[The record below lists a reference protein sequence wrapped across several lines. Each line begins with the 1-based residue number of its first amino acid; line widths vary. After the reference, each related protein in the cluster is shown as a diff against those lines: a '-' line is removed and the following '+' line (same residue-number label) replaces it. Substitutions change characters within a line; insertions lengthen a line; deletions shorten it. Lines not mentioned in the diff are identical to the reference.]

1 MFVIVVGGG
10 KTGMRVA
17 SYLLSEG
24 HKVKVVE
31 LRPDVLERLHE
42 ELPVECI
49 VAGDGTDPRV
59 LESTGVMQAHVVAAV
74 TGEDEAN
81 LVVAMLAR
89 FEFRVPR
96 VIGRVNNPKNA
107 WVFTPEMGVDVAL
120 NQADILAKLI
130 LEEMSLGDMM
140 TLLKLMRGAYSIIEE
155 KVHPTSIVV
164 GRAIK
169 DLDLPAESTLIAVF
183 REGQLIVPHGN
194 TVLQAADEVLAIV
207 HHSRLSQLAS
217 LLGHLALP

>member
-17 SYLLSEG
+17 SSLLSEG
-24 HKVKVVE
+24 HKVRVVE
-31 LRPDVLERLHE
+31 MRPDVLERLRE
-42 ELPVECI
+42 EIPAECI
-49 VAGDGTDPRV
+49 VTGDGTDPQL
-59 LESTGVMQAHVVAAV
+59 LESIDIKQAQVVAAV

-81 LVVAMLAR
+81 LVIAMLAR

-107 WVFTPEMGVDVAL
+107 WTFTPEMGVDVAL
-120 NQADILAKLI
+120 NQAEILSKLI

-140 TLLKLMRGAYSIIEE
+140 TLLKLGRGEYSIIEE
-155 KVHPTSIVV
+155 RVHPASIAA
-164 GRAIK
+164 GRAVK
-169 DLDLPAESTLIAVF
+169 DLDLPTESTLIAVL
-183 REGQLIVPHGN
+183 RKGQLIVPHGN
-194 TVLQAADEVLAIV
+194 TVLQPSDEVVAIV

-217 LLGHLALP
+217 LLGP